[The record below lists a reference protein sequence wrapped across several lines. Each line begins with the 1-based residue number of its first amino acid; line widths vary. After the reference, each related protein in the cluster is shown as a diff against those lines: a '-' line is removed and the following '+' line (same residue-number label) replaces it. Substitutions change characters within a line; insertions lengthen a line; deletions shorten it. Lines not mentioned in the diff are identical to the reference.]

1 MIFKRHQRFFGEV
14 FLLAISAFGGPS
26 AHLAMMLDRL
36 VEKRKYLTEKELLEL
51 MALCQI
57 LPGPT
62 STQTITAI
70 GFRRGGS
77 LVALITLLIWA
88 LPAVTIM
95 TILAILYY
103 QLQERAMS
111 NNALIFIQP
120 IAIGFVIYA
129 SIKIA
134 LKVLDR
140 PGTWVIAIFSMF
152 ISILARSPYL
162 FPVLLI
168 VGGLITNFMTQE
180 TEEEKSRK
188 YSYRPKIRFI
198 SAFVIV
204 AVLAAALAIVFPIL
218 PVQLF
223 ENFYRFGYMV
233 FGGGQ
238 VLVPFML
245 EQFVNYNGYLTNEEF
260 LTGYGFNQGLP
271 GPVFSFAS
279 FVGAMCMQEYGTLGQ
294 LFGGLIGAVGIFL
307 PGTLLIFFLYPLW
320 SYLKGI
326 PAIRKS
332 LLGINAAAAGLVAAA
347 AYQLVSALPANIHV
361 QELDQEY
368 MYANYIIAFITF
380 FVLKF
385 TKISAPFVILFG
397 ILAGVLFSLFIK

>member
-1 MIFKRHQRFFGEV
+1 VLSVLSKLLSPFKRHYRFFGEV

-70 GFRRGGS
+70 GYRRGGPA
-77 LVALITLLIWA
+77 VAFITLLIWA
-88 LPAVTIM
+88 LPAVTAM
-95 TILAILYY
+95 TILAIIYNSVKEQGLP
-103 QLQERAMS
+103 AK
-111 NNALIFIQP
+111 ALAFIQP

-129 SIKIA
+129 TIKIA
-134 LKVLDR
+134 SKVLDR
-140 PGTWVIAIFSMF
+140 WGTYVLALAVC
-152 ISILARSPYL
+152 ILALVFPSPYL

-168 VGGLITNFMTQE
+168 GGGIIANFMTQE

-188 YSYRPKIRFI
+188 YTFKPKIRFL
-198 SAFVIV
+198 SAFMIV
-204 AVLAAALAIVFPIL
+204 FALSAVLAVLFPLL

-223 ENFYRFGYMV
+223 ENFYRFGSLV

-245 EQFVNYNGYLTNEEF
+245 EQFVYFNEYMTSEEF

-279 FVGAMCMQEYGTLGQ
+279 FVGAMCMSDYGTWGQ
-294 LFGGLIGAVGIFL
+294 LLGGLIGAIGIFL
-307 PGTLLIFFLYPLW
+307 PGTLLIFFIYPLW
-320 SYLKGI
+320 NYLKGI
-326 PAIRKS
+326 PAVRKS
-332 LLGINAAAAGLVAAA
+332 LLGINAAAAGLVASAA
-347 AYQLVSALPANIHV
+347 FLLVKAIEFTPENV
-361 QELDQEY
+361 
-368 MYANYIIAFITF
+368 IITIITA
-380 FVLKF
+380 VILQF
-385 TKISAPFVILFG
+385 TKIPAPVIILIGLIAG
-397 ILAGVLFSLFIK
+397 IIYSFI

>member
-1 MIFKRHQRFFGEV
+1 MRFKRHQRFFGEV

-36 VEKRKYLTEKELLEL
+36 VEKRKYLSEKELLEL

-70 GFRRGGS
+70 GFRRGGPF
-77 LVALITLLIWA
+77 VAFITLLIWA

-95 TILAILYY
+95 IGLAILYY
-103 QLQERAMS
+103 RLQERAMP

-120 IAIGFVIYA
+120 IAIGFVVYA

-140 PGTWVIAIFSMF
+140 PGTWVLAIATMV
-152 ISILARSPYL
+152 ISLLVGSPYL
-162 FPVLLI
+162 FPILLI
-168 VGGLITNFMTQE
+168 IGGVITNFMTQE
-180 TEEEKSRK
+180 TAEEKSRK
-188 YSYRPKIRFI
+188 YTYKPKVRFL
-198 SAFVIV
+198 SAFGIV
-204 AVLAAALAIVFPIL
+204 FLISGFAAIVFPYKPI
-218 PVQLF
+218 QLF
-223 ENFYRFGYMV
+223 ENFYRFGSLV

-245 EQFVNYNGYLTNEEF
+245 EQFVNFNGYLTNEEF

-279 FVGAMCMQEYGTLGQ
+279 FVGAMCMQEYGTMGQ
-294 LFGGLIGAVGIFL
+294 MLGGLIGAVGIFL

-332 LLGINAAAAGLVAAA
+332 LLGINAAAAGLVGAAA
-347 AYQLVSALPANIHV
+347 FQLFNALPGSILN
-361 QELDQEY
+361 
-368 MYANYIIAFITF
+368 YAVAAVTF
-380 FVLKF
+380 LILQF

-397 ILAGVLFSLFIK
+397 IIAGIIYSVIV

>member
-1 MIFKRHQRFFGEV
+1 LIFKRHQRFFGEV

-26 AHLAMMLDRL
+26 AHLVMMLERL
-36 VEKRKYLTEKELLEL
+36 VEKRKYLSEKELLEL

-70 GFRRGGS
+70 GFRRGGPM
-77 LVALITLLIWA
+77 VAFITLLIWA
-88 LPAVTIM
+88 MPAVTIM
-95 TILAILYY
+95 TGLAILYFH
-103 QLQERAMS
+103 LQERAMP

-120 IAIGFVIYA
+120 IAIGFVVYA

-140 PGTWVIAIFSMF
+140 PGTWVIAIVSMI
-152 ISILARSPYL
+152 ISIMVGSPYL
-162 FPVLLI
+162 FPVLLVI
-168 VGGLITNFMTQE
+168 GGVITNFMTQE
-180 TEEEKSRK
+180 TQEEKSRK
-188 YSYRPKIRFI
+188 YNFRPKGTFL
-198 SAFVIV
+198 SAFLIVFVITI
-204 AVLAAALAIVFPIL
+204 VLAIIFPYKPI
-218 PVQLF
+218 QLF
-223 ENFYRFGYMV
+223 ENFYRFGSLV

-245 EQFVNYNGYLTNEEF
+245 EQFVNHNGYLTNEEF

-294 LFGGLIGAVGIFL
+294 LFGGLIGAIGIFL

-332 LLGINAAAAGLVAAA
+332 LLGINAAAVGLVAAA
-347 AYQLVSALPANIHV
+347 AFQLFNALPSSM
-361 QELDQEY
+361 L
-368 MYANYIIAFITF
+368 NYGVAFVTF
-380 FVLKF
+380 LILQF

-397 ILAGVLFSLFIK
+397 IIAGIIYSLVL

>member
-1 MIFKRHQRFFGEV
+1 
-14 FLLAISAFGGPS
+14 
-26 AHLAMMLDRL
+26 MMLERL
-36 VEKRKYLTEKELLEL
+36 VEKRKYLTEQELLEL

-70 GFRRGGS
+70 GYKRGGPTIAF
-77 LVALITLLIWA
+77 LTLLIWA

-95 TILAILYY
+95 ICLAILYGK
-103 QLQERAMS
+103 LQERAMP
-111 NNALIFIQP
+111 NNALAFVQP

-140 PGTWVIAIFSMF
+140 PGTWAIGIVSM
-152 ISILARSPYL
+152 IVSLLVGSPYL

-168 VGGLITNFMTQE
+168 VGGVITNFMTQE
-180 TEEEKSRK
+180 TEEEKIRK
-188 YSYRPKIRFI
+188 YEFRPKIRYI

-204 AVLAAALAIVFPIL
+204 FALSGILALVFPFKPI
-218 PVQLF
+218 QLF
-223 ENFYRFGYMV
+223 ENFYRFGSLV

-245 EQFVNYNGYLTNEEF
+245 EQFVNHNEYLTSEQF

-271 GPVFSFAS
+271 GPVFSFAAY
-279 FVGAMCMQEYGTLGQ
+279 VGAMCMADYGTWGEIL
-294 LFGGLIGAVGIFL
+294 GGLIGAVGIFL

-320 SYLKGI
+320 STLKGY

-332 LLGINAAAAGLVAAA
+332 LLGINAAAAGLVGAAA
-347 AYQLVSALPANIHV
+347 VQLTQALEISIPNICIVIVTYCLLQFTKLPAPI
-361 QELDQEY
+361 L
-368 MYANYIIAFITF
+368 ILGGIA
-380 FVLKF
+380 
-385 TKISAPFVILFG
+385 AG
-397 ILAGVLFSLFIK
+397 IVYSLLV

>member
-1 MIFKRHQRFFGEV
+1 LGKPLALQLKRHQRFFGEV

-70 GFRRGGS
+70 GFKRGGS
-77 LVALITLLIWA
+77 LVAFITLLIWA

-95 TILAILYY
+95 IALAILYTH
-103 QLQERAMS
+103 LQERAMP

-120 IAIGFVIYA
+120 IAIGFVVYA

-140 PGTWVIAIFSMF
+140 PGTWAIAIVSMVV
-152 ISILARSPYL
+152 SLTVGSPYL
-162 FPVLLI
+162 FPILLI
-168 VGGLITNFMTQE
+168 LGGVITNFMTQE
-180 TEEEKSRK
+180 TAEEKSRK
-188 YSYRPKIRFI
+188 YTFRPKVRFI

-204 AVLAAALAIVFPIL
+204 FLISAALAIIFPYK

-223 ENFYRFGYMV
+223 ENFYRFGSLV

-245 EQFVNYNGYLTNEEF
+245 EQFVNYNAYLTSEEF

-271 GPVFSFAS
+271 GPVFSFAA
-279 FVGAMCMQEYGTLGQ
+279 FVGAMCMQDYGTGGQ
-294 LFGGLIGAVGIFL
+294 LLGGMIGAVGIFL

-320 SYLKGI
+320 SYLKAF
-326 PAIRKS
+326 PAVRKS
-332 LLGINAAAAGLVAAA
+332 LLGINAAAAGLVGAAA
-347 AYQLVSALPANIHV
+347 VQLSMALEVTVINVIVAVATFLILQFTKVSAP
-361 QELDQEY
+361 
-368 MYANYIIAFITF
+368 
-380 FVLKF
+380 
-385 TKISAPFVILFG
+385 ILILIG
-397 ILAGVLFSLFIK
+397 ILAGVIYSFFL